1 MKYLTPYHEFCDKIF
16 ARAATIG
23 LDANIPLSNYNQYGE
38 FGKRFEQLA
47 HKLDVVHCINGFI
60 GEVYELDEHLL
71 ALECGDFTSTDDAN
85 ELLQEARQELGDLCY
100 YRTQLQTLLI
110 NSPHKPN
117 LVTWNNTFE
126 QELDSMRVFEFN
138 EIVNNA
144 ESFKDSVAFK
154 MEYML
159 NQTKK
164 LIFYG
169 HDGSFTQLLN
179 EMTLIING
187 YRVYDLDWD
196 IEAISNS
203 GHKLQFYIEMNMTK
217 LAKRHPSGKFT
228 PEAAAAKADQ
238 N

>member
-1 MKYLTPYHEFCDKIF
+1 MKYLSPYHEFCDKIF
-16 ARAATIG
+16 ARAATVRLNKHLSQPDFSIH
-23 LDANIPLSNYNQYGE
+23 LDYIA
-38 FGKRFEQLA
+38 RFELMA
-47 HKLDVVHCINGFI
+47 HRLDVVHCINGFI

-71 ALECGDFTSTDDAN
+71 ALDCGDFENAEDATN
-85 ELLQEARQELGDLCY
+85 LLKEARQELGDLCY
-100 YRTQLQTLLI
+100 YRAQLQTLLI

-126 QELDSMRVFEFN
+126 LELDNMDVYRFN

-144 ESFKDSVAFK
+144 ESFKESIASK

-169 HDGSFTQLLN
+169 HDGSFTQVLN
-179 EMTLIING
+179 DMTLIVNG

-196 IEAISNS
+196 FEATSNS
-203 GHKLQFYIEMNMTK
+203 GLKLQFYIDMNMTK

-228 PEAAAAKADQ
+228 PEAAEAKADQ